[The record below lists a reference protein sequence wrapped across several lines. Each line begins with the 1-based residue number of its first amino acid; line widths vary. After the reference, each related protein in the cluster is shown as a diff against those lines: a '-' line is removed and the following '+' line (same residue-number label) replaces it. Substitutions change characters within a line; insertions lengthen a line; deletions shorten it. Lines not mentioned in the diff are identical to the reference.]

1 MARLLLAIAALCL
14 SGVAVRA
21 EDAVEASSEKVVDG
35 FTETERSKMT
45 DGSEKHEFQA
55 EVSRLMDIII
65 NSLYTDKNVF
75 LRELISNAADAL
87 EKARFHSVQDE
98 TFLGDFKDLEIKIEH
113 DADAKTISIVDTGVG
128 MSKADLINNL
138 GTVAKSGTTNFLEA
152 MAEGGDANLIGQ
164 FGVGFY
170 SAFLVADKVSVT
182 SKCNDDPVQHVWES
196 SADAS
201 FTVVDDPRGNTL
213 GRGSRVTLH
222 LKEDAHDYL
231 SEDKLKEGCKKYSQ
245 FIQFPIYWEQVNT
258 QKAVWLRAKED
269 ITEEEYN
276 EFYKSISKDYLDP
289 LAYTHFNAEGE
300 IEFKSILYLPKK
312 APFDM
317 MDNYWQKRSEVKLFV
332 RRVLVAEKFD
342 ELLPRY
348 LNFVRGVVDSDDLP
362 LNVSREQLQQNKIM
376 KVISKKLV
384 RKEFNK
390 NLKMGCYEDDSN
402 RSKLS
407 KLLRYY
413 TTKSDGK
420 EISLDKYLDRMQE
433 SQESIYYMSGD
444 SLDKADVK
452 LDESEEEKKRFA
464 KVKDM
469 YKPLTDW
476 WKKKLTDLTEGGAMK
491 DAGVKIEKVEISKR
505 LTSSPV
511 VVVTSQF
518 GYSAQQEKVM
528 KSQAFQ
534 NKDQLSMMAGRKTLE
549 INPNHAVIQDLLAK
563 VKASESDESA
573 GNSAELL
580 FQTALI
586 ESGYE
591 IADTSALVNRIYR
604 MMSKDL
610 GVTGNVF
617 SQVVVGDGPTARR
630 LATPGGL
637 GALDVAT
644 SLLVCTRRF
653 GSHGLCAGLCDSRLP
668 QGSRLDFRRSWQ
680 STALAAVRGGA
691 KRRSSRCPE
700 QGPQKPWRRTLQST
714 SPATGSESKSNKA
727 SGASQECGCKQEE
740 AVSQLWADVTP
751 ARLRR
756 GGSKPLLGRSAV
768 GGSAKFFRVKGW
780 PEAWMPHKLHHLLR
794 GVPRHSSLLS
804 VVAPLGKTVRMTLSS
819 YLSYARAQSDRDD
832 PLYLFDSGRAA
843 ASLLRSDL
851 VSIPTQFFE

>member
-1 MARLLLAIAALCL
+1 LLFAACVALYSSVALADDETPAA
-14 SGVAVRA
+14 
-21 EDAVEASSEKVVDG
+21 ETEEKVVDG
-35 FTETERSKMT
+35 FSEADRVAMTE
-45 DGSEKHEFQA
+45 GAEKHEFQA
-55 EVSRLMDIII
+55 EVNRLMDIII

-75 LRELISNAADAL
+75 LRELVSNAADAL

-98 TFLGDFKDLEIKIEH
+98 SFLGDAKDLEVKIEH
-113 DADAKTISIVDTGVG
+113 DPDAKTISITDTGVG

-170 SAFLVADKVSVT
+170 SAFLVADKVTVT
-182 SKCNDDPVQHVWES
+182 SKCNDDPVQYVWES

-201 FTVVDDPRGNTL
+201 FTVVPDPRGNTL

-231 SEDKLKEGCKKYSQ
+231 SEDKLKEASKKYSQ
-245 FIQFPIYWEQVNT
+245 FIQFPIYVKVKKEVDAEAEEEDDDDDKEDEEEKDEVETKDEEEKEEKKEKPAKKTVYEWEQVNT
-258 QKAVWLRAKED
+258 QKAIWLRSKEEV
-269 ITEEEYN
+269 TEEEYT

-317 MDNYWQKRSEVKLFV
+317 MDNYWTKKSEVKLFV
-332 RRVLVAEKFD
+332 RRVLVAEKFE

-384 RKEFNK
+384 RKILELMKKLAKEEESGEDDEEKDEEEDGEKKEEAKEEKKDKSDEEGSWTKFWKEFNK

-407 KLLRYY
+407 KLLRFS
-413 TTKSDGK
+413 TTKSEGK
-420 EISLDKYLDRMQE
+420 QISLDKYLDRMQE
-433 SQESIYYMSGD
+433 TQESIYYMSGD
-444 SLDKADVK
+444 SMEVMHKAPSLQIFKKKDLEVLMLDDHLDEPCLQKLADYEGKKFVSIQKADVK
-452 LDESEEEKKRFA
+452 LDETEEEKKRFS

-476 WKKKLTDLTEGGAMK
+476 WKDSLTEFTEKGAMK
-491 DAGVKIEKVEISKR
+491 DAGVKIEKVEVSKR
-505 LTSSPV
+505 LTESPV

-528 KSQAFQ
+528 KAQAFQ
-534 NKDQLSMMAGRKTLE
+534 NKEQLGMMSGRKTLE
-549 INPNHAVIQDLLAK
+549 VNPNHPVIIDLLSK
-563 VKASESDESA
+563 VKASKEDA
-573 GNSAELL
+573 VAHDTAQVL

-591 IADTSALVNRIYR
+591 LSDASALVNRVYR
-604 MMSKDL
+604 LMSKEL
-610 GVTGNVF
+610 GVDPDAPLTEVE
-617 SQVVVGDGPTARR
+617 V
-630 LATPGGL
+630 
-637 GALDVAT
+637 
-644 SLLVCTRRF
+644 
-653 GSHGLCAGLCDSRLP
+653 
-668 QGSRLDFRRSWQ
+668 
-680 STALAAVRGGA
+680 
-691 KRRSSRCPE
+691 PE
-700 QGPQKPWRRTLQST
+700 
-714 SPATGSESKSNKA
+714 E
-727 SGASQECGCKQEE
+727 EEE
-740 AVSQLWADVTP
+740 AEEEEEEEKEEESDEAKE
-751 ARLRR
+751 
-756 GGSKPLLGRSAV
+756 GGDEEK
-768 GGSAKFFRVKGW
+768 
-780 PEAWMPHKLHHLLR
+780 E
-794 GVPRHSSLLS
+794 
-804 VVAPLGKTVRMTLSS
+804 
-819 YLSYARAQSDRDD
+819 
-832 PLYLFDSGRAA
+832 
-843 ASLLRSDL
+843 DL
-851 VSIPTQFFE
+851 